1 MQCQSSAR
9 CIIVSPP
16 YCVVDTTLIETKKQH
31 ECCVFSKSMSVMELQ
46 VMLVY

>member
-9 CIIVSPP
+9 LYYCFSP